1 MRRVLISILTLAVA
15 VSTTAAAGPIAPVT
29 GGYPRPRPAM
39 NTAELRLA
47 LRKLQVVGSALYIG
61 AHPDDENTAFLSWL
75 SSGRMVRTAYLSLT
89 RGDGGQNLIG
99 SETGEQLGVIRTQEL
114 LAARRVDGG
123 EQYFSR
129 ALDFGYSKN
138 PDETLAIWGRDRILA
153 DVVWVI
159 RSFSPDIIV
168 TRFATDGSGGH
179 GHHTASAI
187 LAEEAFSAAA
197 DPARF
202 PEQLT
207 TVQPWRAKRLLWN
220 AYRFGSTGPDT
231 SRTRLR
237 VDLGAFN
244 PLLGRSYT
252 EIAGE
257 SRSQHMSQGAGT
269 PERRGTWENTFEHR
283 LGERAAQD
291 LFEGVNLGWSRIKGG
306 ELVATLLAK
315 AERNFDPDHPAATLS
330 ALFAAHAAMGALDPE
345 PLVAAKKRDLLEVI
359 RSCAGLWIEAIAA
372 RPTVTPGSRLRVTLT
387 IVNRSDAPLTLE
399 RIDLPYGAVARLAA
413 DPKGD
418 PAARREVAKLPLPA
432 NQPVAAQAEI
442 ALPAD
447 LPISQP
453 YWLRLPAF
461 KGSYQVA
468 DPALIGSP
476 ENPPAIIARVVL
488 SAFGERIE
496 VVTPIVYRW
505 LDPALGDRYR
515 PLEIAPP
522 ATCRFDQGVYLFP
535 DLKPREMRL
544 IVESPDSTLE
554 GTARL
559 ELPAGWRASPT
570 EAHVQLTAPGTQQ
583 ELRFSVTPPPGT
595 ASGAA
600 SVSATIEAR
609 GASYSYRLVRIDHAH
624 IPIQTLFPPA
634 EAHLVRADVR
644 HTGSQIGYLM
654 GSGDQGPE
662 ALRQMGFT
670 VTLLSDDDAEHM
682 DLARF
687 DCVVAGVRAYNTRPH
702 LLAVEPRLLDYV
714 ERGGRMVVQYDTRD
728 DALNGRLGPWPFSVS
743 GDRVTV
749 EEAAMRMLKPEHPLL
764 TAPNRITADDFTGWV
779 QERGLNYA
787 NPWDPKYE
795 TVFSANDPG
804 EPAKEGGLLYA
815 RYGKG
820 VFIYTGLSWFRQLP
834 AGVPGAWRLFA
845 NLVSPVR

>member
-1 MRRVLISILTLAVA
+1 MRHPLNRILALAAAVLM
-15 VSTTAAAGPIAPVT
+15 TAAASPAAGLT
-29 GGYPRPRPAM
+29 GGYPRPRSSM
-39 NTAELRLA
+39 NAAELRLA

-75 SSGRMVRTAYLSLT
+75 ASGRMVRTAYLSLT

-123 EQYFSR
+123 EQFFSR

-138 PDETLAIWGRDRILA
+138 PDETLAIWGHDRILA

-159 RSFSPDIIV
+159 RSVRPDIIV

-187 LAEEAFSAAA
+187 LAEEAFTAAA

-202 PEQLT
+202 PEQFS
-207 TVQPWRAKRLLWN
+207 TVKPWRAKRLLWN
-220 AYRFGSTGPDT
+220 AYRFGATGPDT

-237 VDLGAFN
+237 VDLGAFS
-244 PLLGRSYT
+244 PLLGRPYT

-257 SRSQHMSQGAGT
+257 SRSLHMSQGAGT
-269 PERRGTWENTFEHR
+269 PERRGTWVNTFEHR

-291 LFEGVNLGWSRIKGG
+291 LFEGVDLGWSRIKGG
-306 ELVATLLAK
+306 ELVASLLAK
-315 AERNFDPDHPAATLS
+315 AERTFDPDHPAAILS
-330 ALFAAHAAMGALDPE
+330 TLFAAHAAMGALEPE
-345 PLVAAKKRDLLEVI
+345 PLIQAKRRELLEVI
-359 RSCAGLWIEAIAA
+359 RACAGLWVEAIAA
-372 RPTVTPGSRLRVTLT
+372 RPTVTPGSRLRVTLS
-387 IVNRSDAPLTLE
+387 IVNRSDAPLTLD

-418 PAARREVAKLPLPA
+418 PGARRDVSKLPLPD
-432 NQPVAAQAEI
+432 NQLVTAQAEI

-447 LPISQP
+447 LPLTQP
-453 YWLRLPAF
+453 YWLRLPALR
-461 KGSYQVA
+461 GSYQVA
-468 DPALIGSP
+468 QQALIGNP
-476 ENPPAIIARVVL
+476 ENPPAVTARVVV

-496 VVTPIVYRW
+496 LEAPVVYRW

-515 PLEIAPP
+515 PLEVAPP
-522 ATCRFDQGVYLFP
+522 ATCRFDQRVYLFP
-535 DLKPREMRL
+535 DLKPREIRL

-554 GTARL
+554 GVARL
-559 ELPAGWRASPT
+559 DLPQGWSASP
-570 EAHVQLTAPGTQQ
+570 AQSAVKLAGAGAQQ
-583 ELRFSVTPPPGT
+583 ELRFTVTPATGP
-595 ASGAA
+595 ASGTVAA
-600 SVSATIEAR
+600 DIEMR
-609 GASYSYRLVRIDHAH
+609 GVHSSYGLVRIDHAH

-644 HTGSQIGYLM
+644 HAGSQIGYLM

-662 ALRQMGFT
+662 ALRQMGFA
-670 VTLLSDDDAEHM
+670 VTLLSDEDAEHM

-687 DCVVAGVRAYNTRPH
+687 DAIVAGVRAYNTRPH
-702 LLAVEPRLLDYV
+702 LLAVQPRLPDYV
-714 ERGGRMVVQYDTRD
+714 ERGGRLVVQYDTRD
-728 DALNGRLGPWPFSVS
+728 EALNGRLGPWPFTIS

-749 EEAAMRMLKPEHPLL
+749 EEASMRVLEPEHPLL
-764 TAPNRITADDFTGWV
+764 TTPNRITAEDFTGWI

-787 NPWDPKYE
+787 NPWDPRYE
-795 TVFSANDPG
+795 TVLSANDPG
-804 EPAKEGGLLYA
+804 ETAKDGGLLYA
-815 RYGKG
+815 RDGKG
-820 VFIYTGLSWFRQLP
+820 VFIYTGLSFFRQLP

>member
-1 MRRVLISILTLAVA
+1 MRHPLNRILALAAAVLM
-15 VSTTAAAGPIAPVT
+15 TAAASPAAGLT
-29 GGYPRPRPAM
+29 GGYPRPRSSM
-39 NTAELRLA
+39 NAAELRLA

-75 SSGRMVRTAYLSLT
+75 ASGRMVRTAYLSLT

-123 EQYFSR
+123 EQFFSR

-138 PDETLAIWGRDRILA
+138 PDETLAIWGHDRILA

-159 RSFSPDIIV
+159 RSVRPDIIV

-187 LAEEAFSAAA
+187 LAEEAFTAAA

-202 PEQLT
+202 PEQFS
-207 TVQPWRAKRLLWN
+207 TVKPWRAKRLLWN
-220 AYRFGSTGPDT
+220 AYRFGATGPDT

-237 VDLGAFN
+237 VDLGAFS

-257 SRSQHMSQGAGT
+257 SRSLHMSQGAGT
-269 PERRGTWENTFEHR
+269 PERRGTWVNTFEHR

-291 LFEGVNLGWSRIKGG
+291 LFEGVDLGWSRIKGG
-306 ELVATLLAK
+306 ELVASLLAK
-315 AERNFDPDHPAATLS
+315 AERTFDPDHPAAILS
-330 ALFAAHAAMGALDPE
+330 TLFAAHAAMGALEPE
-345 PLVAAKKRDLLEVI
+345 PLIQAKRRELLEVI
-359 RSCAGLWIEAIAA
+359 RACAGLWVEAIAA
-372 RPTVTPGSRLRVTLT
+372 RPTVTPGSRLRVTLS
-387 IVNRSDAPLTLE
+387 IVNRSDAPLTLD

-418 PAARREVAKLPLPA
+418 PGARRDVSKLPLPD
-432 NQPVAAQAEI
+432 NQLVTAQAEI

-447 LPISQP
+447 LPLTQP
-453 YWLRLPAF
+453 YWLRLPALR
-461 KGSYQVA
+461 GSYQVA
-468 DPALIGSP
+468 QQALIGNP
-476 ENPPAIIARVVL
+476 ENPPAVTARVVV

-496 VVTPIVYRW
+496 LEAPVVYRW

-515 PLEIAPP
+515 PLEVAPP
-522 ATCRFDQGVYLFP
+522 ATCRFDQRVYLFP
-535 DLKPREMRL
+535 DLKPREIRL

-554 GTARL
+554 GVARL
-559 ELPAGWRASPT
+559 DLPQGWSASP
-570 EAHVQLTAPGTQQ
+570 AQSAVKLAGAGAQQ
-583 ELRFSVTPPPGT
+583 ELRFTVTPATGP
-595 ASGAA
+595 ASGTVAA
-600 SVSATIEAR
+600 DIEMR
-609 GASYSYRLVRIDHAH
+609 GVHSSYGLVRIDHAH

-644 HTGSQIGYLM
+644 HAGSQIGYLM

-662 ALRQMGFT
+662 ALRQMGFA
-670 VTLLSDDDAEHM
+670 VTLLSDEDAEHM

-687 DCVVAGVRAYNTRPH
+687 DAIVAGVRAYNTRPH
-702 LLAVEPRLLDYV
+702 LLAVQPRLLDYV
-714 ERGGRMVVQYDTRD
+714 ERGGRLVVQYDTRD
-728 DALNGRLGPWPFSVS
+728 EALNGRLGPWPFTIS

-749 EEAAMRMLKPEHPLL
+749 EEASMRVLEPEHPLL
-764 TAPNRITADDFTGWV
+764 TTPNRITAEDFTGWI

-787 NPWDPKYE
+787 NPWDPRYE
-795 TVFSANDPG
+795 TVLSANDPG
-804 EPAKEGGLLYA
+804 ETAKDGGLLYA
-815 RYGKG
+815 RDGKG
-820 VFIYTGLSWFRQLP
+820 VFIYTGLSFFRQLP

>member
-1 MRRVLISILTLAVA
+1 MRRLLIFLTLAVA
-15 VSTTAAAGPIAPVT
+15 AVTTAAATPIAPVT
-29 GGYPRPRPAM
+29 GGYPRPRAAM
-39 NTAELRLA
+39 DAAQIRLA

-75 SSGRMVRTAYLSLT
+75 ASGRMVRTAYLSLT

-99 SETGEQLGVIRTQEL
+99 SETGEQLGLIRTQEL
-114 LAARRVDGG
+114 LAARRVDGA

-129 ALDFGYSKN
+129 ALDFGFSKN
-138 PDETLAIWGRDRILA
+138 PDETLAIWGHDRILA

-159 RSFSPDIIV
+159 RSYRPDIIV

-187 LAEEAFSAAA
+187 LAEEAWSAAA

-202 PEQLT
+202 TEQLT
-207 TVQPWRAKRLLWN
+207 TVKPWRAKRLLWN
-220 AYRFGSTGPDT
+220 AYRFGSSGADT
-231 SRTRLR
+231 TRDRLR

-257 SRSQHMSQGAGT
+257 SRSMHMSQGAGT

-283 LGERAAQD
+283 LGDRAAQD
-291 LFEGVNLGWSRIKGG
+291 LFEGVDLTWSRFQGG
-306 ELVATLLAK
+306 DVVAGLLAR
-315 AERNFDPDHPAATLS
+315 AGREFDRDHPAAILS
-330 ALFAAHAAMGALDPE
+330 LLFAAHAAMGTLAPD
-345 PLVAAKKRDLLEVI
+345 PLVAAKRRDLLEVI
-359 RSCAGLWIEAIAA
+359 RSCAGLWIEALAA
-372 RPTVTPGSRLRVTLT
+372 RPTVTAGSRLRVALS

-399 RIDLPYGAVARLAA
+399 RLELPFGATARLAPA
-413 DPKGD
+413 TRGD
-418 PAARREVAKLPLPA
+418 TTTARVPARLLLPP
-432 NQPVAAQAEI
+432 NQPLALEATL

-453 YWLRLPAF
+453 YWLKVPAL

-468 DPALIGSP
+468 DPAQIGRA
-476 ENPPAIIARVVL
+476 ENDPALTARVVL
-488 SAFGERIE
+488 SGFGERVELVI
-496 VVTPIVYRW
+496 PIVYRW

-515 PLEIAPP
+515 PLEVAP
-522 ATCRFDQGVYLFP
+522 AASCRFDQGVYLFP
-535 DLKPREMRL
+535 TLEPRTVRL
-544 IVESPDSTLE
+544 VVESPDSTLQ
-554 GTARL
+554 GVARL
-559 ELPAGWRASPT
+559 ELPAGWSASPK
-570 EAHVQLTAPGTQQ
+570 EAPVRLAGAGTQQ
-583 ELRFSVTPPPGT
+583 EVSFTVTPPPGGAT
-595 ASGAA
+595 GAA
-600 SVSATIEAR
+600 TVGAEVEVR
-609 GASYSYRLVRIDHAH
+609 GTPLSYGLTRIDHPH

-634 EAHLVRADVR
+634 EAHLVRAELR
-644 HTGSQIGYLM
+644 HTGSTIGYLM
-654 GSGDQGPE
+654 GSGDQGPQ
-662 ALRQMGFT
+662 ALRQMGFD

-687 DCVVAGVRAYNTRPH
+687 DCLVVGVRAYNTRPR
-702 LLAVEPRLLDYV
+702 LLAMQPRLLGYV
-714 ERGGRMVVQYDTRD
+714 ERGGRLVVQYDTRD
-728 DALNGRLGPWPFSVS
+728 DALNGRIGPWPFSIS

-749 EEAAMRMLKPEHPLL
+749 EEAEMRVLKPGHPLL
-764 TAPNRITADDFTGWV
+764 TVPNKISAGDFDGWV

-787 NPWDPKYE
+787 NPFDPRYE
-795 TVFSANDPG
+795 TVFSAHDPG
-804 EPAKEGGLLYA
+804 EPGRDGGLLYA

-845 NLVSPVR
+845 NLVSPAR